1 MSRAKVRVL
10 QANQALKSWEP
21 GTPFSIHFRQ
31 LSRQNKAWGGRD
43 RKEIQSLCY
52 AWFRLGRACRQF
64 SNAATAIPWAA
75 FLFLP
80 DRSDWI
86 TTWKESGELPEE
98 LIQDDEFSDRLAQ
111 FRRHLAFEGFFF
123 PETEELSEQLK
134 AEELDASLAM
144 PARLWFRV
152 KAAAQREFIAQL
164 NKSSIP
170 FDQDG
175 LALGMEGGTSLDQ
188 LFGDRLASFG
198 EVQDWASQQVVRSFD
213 WKGLRVW
220 DTCSGAGGKSLQIAE
235 EYSPALL
242 YCTDIRPAILQNLQM
257 RFRSSGLRVPERHVI
272 NLSLDQPDRNKEQF
286 DALLCDVPCT
296 GSGTFRRNPEGIQ
309 SVSPSEIV
317 RYATLQEKIVKNALS
332 GLKKGGHLLYATCSV
347 YRKENEEHLPRFAAL
362 GLELVRDQYI
372 DGREKGGDILYYALF
387 KKP

>member
-10 QANQALKSWEP
+10 QASQALKSWEP

-64 SNAATAIPWAA
+64 PLAATAMPWAA

-86 TTWKESGELPEE
+86 ATWKESGDLP
-98 LIQDDEFSDRLAQ
+98 DDLVVDPEFSDRLVQ
-111 FRRHLAFEGFFF
+111 FRRHLAFEGFLF
-123 PETEELSEQLK
+123 PETDELSEQIK

-152 KAAAQREFIAQL
+152 KVAAQREFIAQL
-164 NKSSIP
+164 NKSNLP
-170 FDQDG
+170 FEQDG
-175 LALGMEGGTSLDQ
+175 LAVGMEGGTSLDQ

-198 EVQDWASQQVVRSFD
+198 EVQDWASQQVVRTFD
-213 WKGLRVW
+213 WNGLRVW
-220 DTCSGAGGKSLQIAE
+220 DTCSGAGGKALQITE
-235 EYSPALL
+235 EYLPTLV
-242 YCTDIRPAILQNLQM
+242 YCTDIRPAILQNLRL
-257 RFRSSGLRVPERHVI
+257 RFRSAGLRVPDTHVI
-272 NLSLDQPDRNKEQF
+272 NLSINQPERGREQF

-296 GSGTFRRNPEGIQ
+296 GSGTYRRNPEGIQ
-309 SVSPSEIV
+309 AVSQSEIV
-317 RYATLQEKIVKNALS
+317 RYAALQEKIVKNALP

-347 YRKENEEHLPRFAAL
+347 YHKENEDHLSRFTSF
-362 GLELVRDQYI
+362 GLELLKEAYI

-387 KKP
+387 KKS